1 MAAST
6 GGRSWRGGGRE
17 GLGGSTLATPLMA
30 VLEQDT
36 LGRIYTGPTAP
47 GPAQPSHIEES
58 KGAEKP
64 LVFLCHINICLCSL
78 LFWVKK
84 SPYTQSRIVHGDSS
98 TEEVLRINETLA
110 LCDFM
115 TIG

>member
-64 LVFLCHINICLCSL
+64 LVVFFVVTSTFNQAVFYFGLRNHHILEQI
-78 LFWVKK
+78 
-84 SPYTQSRIVHGDSS
+84 
-98 TEEVLRINETLA
+98 
-110 LCDFM
+110 
-115 TIG
+115 

>member
-6 GGRSWRGGGRE
+6 GGRSWREGGRE
-17 GLGGSTLATPLMA
+17 ELGGSTLATPLMA

-64 LVFLCHINICLCSL
+64 LVVIFVVTSTFNQAVFYFGLRNHHILEQI
-78 LFWVKK
+78 
-84 SPYTQSRIVHGDSS
+84 
-98 TEEVLRINETLA
+98 
-110 LCDFM
+110 
-115 TIG
+115 

>member
-6 GGRSWRGGGRE
+6 GGKSWRGEGRGGLE
-17 GLGGSTLATPLMA
+17 GSTAK
-30 VLEQDT
+30 
-36 LGRIYTGPTAP
+36 
-47 GPAQPSHIEES
+47 S

-64 LVFLCHINICLCSL
+64 LVFLCHINICLYSL

-98 TEEVLRINETLA
+98 IEEVLRINETFA